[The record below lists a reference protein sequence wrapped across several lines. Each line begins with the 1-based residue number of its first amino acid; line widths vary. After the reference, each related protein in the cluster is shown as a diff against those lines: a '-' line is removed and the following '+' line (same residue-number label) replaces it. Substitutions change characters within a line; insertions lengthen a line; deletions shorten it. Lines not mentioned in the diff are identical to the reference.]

1 MGAPTTGTTVRV
13 GVDLG
18 PRSYD
23 ILIGRGLLQRTG
35 GLIAERMPKIRAAIV
50 TDETV
55 AGLHLATLTASL
67 DAAGIDHA
75 VAIIPPG
82 EASKSFA
89 VLQTVV
95 DAILAARLERG
106 DVVIALGG
114 GVVGDLAG
122 FAAAIVRRG
131 MRVIQIPTTLLAAVD
146 SAIGGKTGINSPH
159 GKNLIGAFHQPS
171 LVIADAAVLDT
182 LPRRIF
188 ASGYAEVAKY
198 GLIGDARLFGW
209 LETHAG
215 AVFAGGPEREAAIA
229 DAARAKA
236 RVVSVDER
244 EEKGTRALLNLGHT
258 FGHALEAAT
267 GFSDRLFHGE
277 AVSIG
282 MALAFAF
289 SAERKLSRPEDTA
302 RVVAHL
308 QAVGLPTRI
317 SDIPGDR
324 PTVARLMSAIA
335 QDKKVAR
342 GSLTF
347 ILVRGIGQAFV
358 ARDIPGDDVAAF
370 LQKRLSA
377 TER

>member
-1 MGAPTTGTTVRV
+1 MGQAAGLRTVRV

-23 ILIGRGLLQRTG
+23 ILIGRGLLPAAG
-35 GLIAERMPKIRAAIV
+35 SEIARAMPKVRAAVV

-55 AGLHLATLTASL
+55 AALHLRTLTDSL
-67 DAAGIDHA
+67 RAAGIDHV
-75 VAIIPPG
+75 VATVAPG

-89 VLQTVV
+89 TLQAVV
-95 DAILAARLERG
+95 DALLSARLERG
-106 DVVIALGG
+106 DVVIAFGG

-131 MRVIQIPTTLLAAVD
+131 MRVVQVPTTLLAAVD
-146 SAIGGKTGINSPH
+146 SAIGGKTGINTPS
-159 GKNLIGAFHQPS
+159 GKNLVGAFHQPS
-171 LVIADAAVLDT
+171 LVIADSAVLDT

-188 ASGYAEVAKY
+188 AAGYAEVVKY
-198 GLIGDARLFGW
+198 GLIADPRLFAW
-209 LETHAG
+209 LEANWRS
-215 AVFAGGPEREAAIA
+215 VFAAKPERDEAIA
-229 DAARAKA
+229 EAARAKA
-236 RVVSVDER
+236 RVVSTDER

-267 GFSDRLFHGE
+267 GYSDRLYHGE
-277 AVSIG
+277 AVAIG

-289 SAERKLSRPEDTA
+289 SAERGLSAPADAE

-308 QAVGLPTRI
+308 KAVGLPTAVAE
-317 SDIPGDR
+317 IPGDALS
-324 PTVARLMSAIA
+324 VERLMAHIA

-342 GSLTF
+342 GALAF

-358 ARDIPGDDVAAF
+358 ARDIPPDDVAAF
-370 LQKRLSA
+370 L
-377 TER
+377 TERVNGA